1 MFCWMIY
8 KGVTIFMLFFYLL
21 QKKFLIYNYSYIV
34 KDFLIEF
41 SFLTEL
47 ISLLTPEV
55 KTSK

>member
-1 MFCWMIY
+1 MIY